1 MELPLFALHSVVY
14 PGADLELRVFEDRYL
29 AMMANVLPGEP
40 FAIAAIRVGREVGG
54 PSTPYEVG
62 VSVVPV
68 DHEVTDDGAIEV
80 HVHAEG
86 RVRLLAPVPGG
97 PYARW
102 QVEPFP
108 EEGTASDEVM
118 ARAFGAATRFLREAG
133 VSGEIPLDRDPVAMS
148 YLLATLTPGLVPDR
162 QELLEIPGPAERLA
176 SLTRR
181 FRQEAGLLQ
190 ALRGHRA
197 R

>member
-29 AMMANVLPGEP
+29 RMMQDVLPAGP
-40 FAIAAIRVGREVGG
+40 FAIAAIRVGQEVGG
-54 PSTPYEVG
+54 PSTPYTVG

-68 DHEVTDDGAIEV
+68 DHGPADDGTIEV
-80 HVHAEG
+80 RVHAEG
-86 RVRLLAPVPGG
+86 RIRLLEPVPGG

-102 QVEPFP
+102 KVEPFP
-108 EEGTASDEVM
+108 EEGTASTDAT
-118 ARAFGAATRFLREAG
+118 ARAIGAVGRFLREAG
-133 VSGEIPLDRDPVAMS
+133 VSGEVPVDPDPVATS
-148 YLLATLTPGLVPDR
+148 YLLAALTPGLVPDR

-181 FRQEAGLLQ
+181 FRQEAGLLR
-190 ALRGHRA
+190 ALRERRA